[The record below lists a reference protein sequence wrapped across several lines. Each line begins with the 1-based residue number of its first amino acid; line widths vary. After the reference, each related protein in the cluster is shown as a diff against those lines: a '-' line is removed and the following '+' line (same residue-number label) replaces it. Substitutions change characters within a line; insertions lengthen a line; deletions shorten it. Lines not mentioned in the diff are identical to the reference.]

1 MKKTLVALAALAAFG
16 AQAQVTLY
24 GKIDAGVRMLSQTV
38 GGSDSA
44 AGNVGLQVNTAGMS
58 GSRWGMK
65 GTEDLGGGL
74 NANFQLEGQFSVD
87 TGAPATTTTFHRQS
101 WVGLSGAF
109 GSLSFGR
116 QYTPL
121 DTFWGTYD
129 ATGYSTNSAMGYTWG
144 GAAANTTGNKGGVAG
159 DIGRADNS
167 ILYQIPA
174 MSGMTAQ
181 FMYGPDETKTPT
193 KDAGAYVGFLVGYAA
208 GPLTLHVGYE
218 NIVVKTALV
227 AAVAATPGTDPIVVG
242 SKAVP
247 AVDTSTNS
255 TMGGVSYNLGVAKL
269 SGAIQRAS
277 NALGDDNGWMVGVNV
292 PAGAATVSLSYST
305 ETYKLVGNNFDG
317 VSNAIAG
324 HVVYPMSKRTNV
336 YLNFLRGDATL
347 SAAAAGAAQTVNSYY
362 GAGVRHDF

>member
-24 GKIDAGVRMLSQTV
+24 GKIDAGVRVLSQTV

-87 TGAPATTTTFHRQS
+87 TGEAQNTKTFHRQS

-144 GAAANTTGNKGGVAG
+144 GAAANTTGNKGGVAA

-174 MSGMTAQ
+174 MSGVTAQ

-208 GPLTLHVGYE
+208 GPLTVHVGYE
-218 NIVVKTALV
+218 NIVVKTAAV
-227 AAVAATPGTDPIVVG
+227 AAVAATSGTDPIVVG

-347 SAAAAGAAQTVNSYY
+347 SAAAAGAAQTVNTYY